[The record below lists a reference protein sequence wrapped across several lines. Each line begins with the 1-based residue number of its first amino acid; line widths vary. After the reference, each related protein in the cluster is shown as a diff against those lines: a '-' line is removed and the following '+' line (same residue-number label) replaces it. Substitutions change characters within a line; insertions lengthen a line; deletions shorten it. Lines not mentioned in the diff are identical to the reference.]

1 MLYDIRQVTDY
12 RYATPV
18 PFARQVLR
26 LLPVERAGQRV
37 IAADLTIRPA
47 PTERSDSTDFFGN
60 RLTTVAFAFP
70 HSRLTLETRARVLVE
85 KSESPLSRT
94 TPPFEQV
101 RRLAVTET
109 DLGGQSPV
117 HFLFASRLVA
127 LDETIAAYVQ
137 KSFPPGKAILDGA
150 CDLTRRIKA
159 DFKYDPSATDVTTR
173 PAVAFAQKAGVCQDF
188 AHVMIAGLRTI
199 GLPAAYVSG
208 FLRTE
213 PPPGRPRLE
222 GADATHAWVAV
233 WCGREVGWVG
243 LDPTNGVPAAE
254 DHVVLAIG
262 RDYSD
267 AAPVDGVIV
276 TSGDH
281 TLDVAVDVIP
291 VGGERAS

>member
-1 MLYDIRQVTDY
+1 MLYDIRQVTEY
-12 RYATPV
+12 RYASPV

-26 LLPVERAGQRV
+26 LLPVERPGQRV

-47 PTERSDSTDFFGN
+47 PTERTDSLDFFGN

-70 HSRLTLETRARVLVE
+70 HSELRLETRARVLVE
-85 KSESPLSRT
+85 KPEASPT
-94 TPPFEQV
+94 KPTPPHEQI
-101 RRLAVTET
+101 RRLAVAET
-109 DLGGQSPV
+109 SLAPQSPV
-117 HFLFASRLVA
+117 HFLFPSRLIA
-127 LDETIAAYVQ
+127 MDETIAAYVQ
-137 KSFPPGKAILDGA
+137 KSFPAGRPILEGA
-150 CDLTRRIKA
+150 FELTKRIKA
-159 DFKYDPSATDVTTR
+159 DFKYDPEATDVTTL
-173 PAVAFAQKAGVCQDF
+173 PADAFAKRAGVCQDF

-233 WCGREVGWVG
+233 WCGRETGWVG
-243 LDPTNGVPAAE
+243 LDPTNGVAAAE

-267 AAPVDGVIV
+267 AAPADGIIVI
-276 TSGDH
+276 SGDH
-281 TLDVAVDVIP
+281 TIDVAVDVVP
-291 VGGERAS
+291 VGM